1 MVGGVRGCRWWHI
14 GPPGPAL
21 PLAGIKPSPGP
32 RSPNDGFLWADGRS
46 VKLLLPCKGTL
57 AAQDVGIIRGVSPS
71 HSHHNDSSCRTR
83 LWMIHIWSTIG
94 LRICCVPCSYMYES
108 FQNKFSESSSRNIFQ
123 LPFLAINVH
132 FVTCCIHKYVP
143 LISLHPNQKRR
154 AKDGGRANNKRPP
167 TPRHS
172 TASTPTPDT

>member
-1 MVGGVRGCRWWHI
+1 MRQGCSGRGRLVGGVRGCRWWHM

-32 RSPNDGFLWADGRS
+32 RSPDDGFLWADGRS

-83 LWMIHIWSTIG
+83 LGMIHIWSTIG
-94 LRICCVPCSYMYES
+94 LRICYVSCSSM
-108 FQNKFSESSSRNIFQ
+108 
-123 LPFLAINVH
+123 
-132 FVTCCIHKYVP
+132 
-143 LISLHPNQKRR
+143 SLFKTNFPNHHQ
-154 AKDGGRANNKRPP
+154 GTYSNHQFFGN
-167 TPRHS
+167 
-172 TASTPTPDT
+172 

>member
-1 MVGGVRGCRWWHI
+1 MRQACSGRGRLVGGVRGCRWWHM

-94 LRICCVPCSYMYES
+94 LRICYVPCSSMS
-108 FQNKFSESSSRNIFQ
+108 LFKTNFQNHHQGTYSNCLFWQSKFISS
-123 LPFLAINVH
+123 PAA
-132 FVTCCIHKYVP
+132 
-143 LISLHPNQKRR
+143 SLNM
-154 AKDGGRANNKRPP
+154 
-167 TPRHS
+167 S
-172 TASTPTPDT
+172 L

>member
-1 MVGGVRGCRWWHI
+1 M

-32 RSPNDGFLWADGRS
+32 RSPDDGFLWADGRS

-57 AAQDVGIIRGVSPS
+57 AAQDVGFIRGVSPS

-94 LRICCVPCSYMYES
+94 LRICYVPCSSMSLFKTNFPNHHQGTYSNY
-108 FQNKFSESSSRNIFQ
+108 
-123 LPFLAINVH
+123 LLLAIDVH
-132 FVTCCIHKYVP
+132 FVNCCIYKYVP

-154 AKDGGRANNKRPP
+154 AKDGGRANNKRHP

>member
-1 MVGGVRGCRWWHI
+1 MGQACSGRGRLVGGVRGCRWWHM

-32 RSPNDGFLWADGRS
+32 RSPDDGFLWADGRS

-57 AAQDVGIIRGVSPS
+57 AAQDVGFIRGVSPS

-94 LRICCVPCSYMYES
+94 LRICYVPCSSMS
-108 FQNKFSESSSRNIFQ
+108 LFNCANCGFTDPSTFGLMFVRNFSSNYIAQ
-123 LPFLAINVH
+123 L
-132 FVTCCIHKYVP
+132 
-143 LISLHPNQKRR
+143 
-154 AKDGGRANNKRPP
+154 DPP
-167 TPRHS
+167 CTLF
-172 TASTPTPDT
+172 